1 MATREE
7 PKAFAERIE
16 AGIGSE
22 SRQFYQKIVD
32 QWRVIA
38 AFAAAV
44 VVFAAAYGGYGA
56 YQERRMTRAGQAL
69 DQAVLGLQ
77 GAKRLAALEELQ
89 GALPKPLLPRY
100 WLEMAKAAQEQEDW
114 SSALEFWT
122 KLAQGGPDHW
132 SVLGSLGQA
141 SAMLRLGQTRE
152 ALEELERLRGQAP
165 EHLLPVILIQLAEA
179 AELAEDWERALAA
192 YEELKAREDASQH
205 GFLDFKMSRIRQ
217 QLLAQR
223 S

>member
-1 MATREE
+1 MATRDET
-7 PKAFAERIE
+7 KAFAERIE
-16 AGIGSE
+16 TEIGSE
-22 SRQFYQKIVD
+22 SRQFFHKIMD

-38 AFAAAV
+38 AFAVAI
-44 VVFAAAYGGYGA
+44 VVFAAAYGGFGV
-56 YQERRMTRAGQAL
+56 YQERRLTQAEQAL
-69 DQAVLGLQ
+69 DQAVLGHQ
-77 GAKRLAALEELQ
+77 GAQRLAALKELQ
-89 GALPKPLLPRY
+89 SALPKPLLPRY

-132 SVLGSLGQA
+132 SVLGRMGQA

-165 EHLLPVILIQLAEA
+165 ESLLPVVLIQLAEA
-179 AELAEDWERALAA
+179 AEFAEEWERALAV
-192 YEELKAREDASQH
+192 YEELKAREDASRN
-205 GFLDFKMSRIRQ
+205 GFLDFKMLRIRQ